1 MVLRELNRPCNRFV
15 SVDPSKPDE
24 DPIDAYAHRTTS
36 FITGM
41 RPQDAL
47 DLRFPAVIE
56 ILRSRYGPAVDTAM
70 SQEATDSR
78 VPGSGLSRSI
88 RSRVAAH
95 PDSSWMRRTN
105 MIGVNLRTVGS
116 FAGLIKYLLTVP
128 SAFDSVHLLPLWE
141 PGVAESLYG
150 PASWNLNT
158 EFLSEEMAAFA
169 SHLTTPER
177 QLRATTNLIHVMGR
191 TVGMDVIPHT
201 DRYSEIALGQ
211 PSLFEW
217 MQVRNGRITDHSD
230 AVERAVSELI
240 HQWLLES
247 GPAVESRGDPLP
259 GDTDRLFD
267 LAEAD
272 RAKLLFG
279 SPDDRNGRNARRLS
293 LIERLKWF
301 GYEPV
306 PATMGV
312 PYRGIHVA
320 DSPPIRDEHGM
331 LWYDYDMDE
340 PRFMSRVFTPLARY
354 KLYERIDDNARW
366 EIDFDRPRVQ
376 TWDYVVDHYA
386 QAAMAGN
393 FDFMRG
399 DMSHVQMRP
408 DGVPADVDAGY
419 YDILR
424 AVKEKVQESRPSFG
438 YFAES
443 FLPARDVFQ
452 YGEELDHLDA
462 SLADA
467 TLGDLQSTV
476 VGDNEYLRRFRRYL
490 DDLATRDCAPAYG
503 VMTADKDDPR
513 FDAYYR
519 AGSELRYLTA
529 LLLTDM
535 PSYTALGFEIR
546 DVHNAPAENERYTK
560 LFVFR
565 ERGENNVYPS
575 KARHN
580 TAYIW
585 GENEKLFETITAI
598 RLFAE
603 SILPQIAGST
613 TRWLVPPDA
622 TTLRGTA
629 VWTQENPRYVI
640 ATNAD
645 LDHDSGF
652 FGVPALEA
660 NVVLSQVF
668 STHGFTGKVDRTV
681 VHNGHFHMIENLQ
694 PGEARVYQVT

>member
-1 MVLRELNRPCNRFV
+1 M
-15 SVDPSKPDE
+15 DPSKLDE
-24 DPIDAYAHRTTS
+24 DAFVAYADRTAS
-36 FITGM
+36 FISSL

-47 DLRFPAVIE
+47 ELHFSTVIE
-56 ILRSRYGPAVDTAM
+56 LLRTRYGPAVDTAM
-70 SQEATDSR
+70 SQEATDPR

-95 PDSSWMRRTN
+95 TDSSWMRRTN
-105 MIGVNLRTVGS
+105 MVGVNLRTVGS
-116 FAGLIKYLLTVP
+116 FAGLVKYLLTVP

-150 PASWNLNT
+150 PASWNLST
-158 EFLSEEMAAFA
+158 EFLSEEMAEFA
-169 SHLTTPER
+169 PYLTTPER
-177 QLRATTNLIHVMGR
+177 QLRATTNLLHVMGR

-201 DRYSEIALGQ
+201 DRYSEMALGQ
-211 PSLFEW
+211 PAHFEW

-230 AVERAVSELI
+230 AVERAVSEVVY
-240 HQWLLES
+240 QWLLES
-247 GPAVESRGDPLP
+247 GPAVASNAELLP
-259 GDTDRLFD
+259 GDTETLFD
-267 LAEAD
+267 LPESD
-272 RAKLLFG
+272 RAELLFG
-279 SPDDRNGRNARRLS
+279 LPGDRQGRNARRLS
-293 LIERLKWF
+293 LIQRLKWF

-312 PYRGIHVA
+312 PFRGIHVA

-331 LWYDYDMDE
+331 LWHDYDMDE

-354 KLYERIDDNARW
+354 KLYERIDANAHW
-366 EIDFDRPRVQ
+366 EIDFQRPRVQ
-376 TWDYVVDHYA
+376 TWEYVVDHFA
-386 QAAMAGN
+386 QVAISGN

-408 DGVPADVDAGY
+408 QGVPADVDAGY

-424 AVKEKVQESRPSFG
+424 AVKEKVQASRPSFG

-476 VGDNEYLRRFRRYL
+476 VGDHEYLRRFRRYL
-490 DDLATRDCAPAYG
+490 DDLATRECAPAYG
-503 VMTADKDDPR
+503 VMTGDKDDPR
-513 FDAYYR
+513 FDEYYR
-519 AGSELRYLTA
+519 DGNALRYLSA

-546 DVHNAPAENERYTK
+546 DVRHSPAENERYTK

-565 ERGENNVYPS
+565 ERGDHNVYPS
-575 KARHN
+575 KARHD
-580 TAYIW
+580 TGYIW
-585 GENEKLFETITAI
+585 GENEELFETITAI

-603 SILPQIAGST
+603 SILPQITGST

-629 VWTQENPRYVI
+629 VWTQEHPRYVI

-645 LDHDSGF
+645 LEHDSGF
-652 FGVPALEA
+652 FGIPALEA
-660 NVVLSQVF
+660 DVVLSEVF
-668 STHGFTGKVDRTV
+668 STHGGTEEVDRRV